1 MGRTSVPQSIDLI
14 GMICDLY
21 VREFYHRK
29 IVDHIFLGKLL
40 MTMKLRTPVYHG
52 DSLNPVYFI
61 HLTAYMKIKLKHSFA
76 VNTSES

>member
-52 DSLNPVYFI
+52 DSLNPVY
-61 HLTAYMKIKLKHSFA
+61 YSFDSLHEDQTQTF
-76 VNTSES
+76 VCC